1 MRRLLLLVVLL
12 VAAGVGRATTAAPPA
27 ANGATHSTLCIPE
40 VHVEGDDLPPD
51 VLTGFA
57 ATARALVDEL
67 RPRLGDEDCR
77 PIVATLVGSMGEA
90 PRLDP
95 PWHLPPWAAGAARPA
110 ARRIVVGVTAEGR
123 VQDRERTLRHELVH
137 VLAHSAAG
145 GAPLP
150 RWLDEGLARVLAG
163 EHGIDDLRVLAQARV
178 ADRFLPL
185 SALAEGFP
193 AGSADAALAYAE
205 SGRAV
210 SLLLERDDDVARLL
224 ARVRAGDTVDDALR
238 TVTGRATWQV
248 DLDMRRSIGLWAALA
263 TVGLETD
270 LAMAG
275 CGVAVA
281 VFGVRARRRQRARL
295 AAMDDDDAPRR
306 APAVATVS
314 RWTVARA
321 SC

>member
-1 MRRLLLLVVLL
+1 MHRLWFMLWLVVTWALPATG
-12 VAAGVGRATTAAPPA
+12 VPGVGLTAEP
-27 ANGATHSTLCIPE
+27 THSTVCM
-40 VHVEGDDLPPD
+40 PD
-51 VLTGFA
+51 VRVEAAGLPADVVADFA
-57 ATARALVDEL
+57 ATARELVAEL
-67 RPRLGDEDCR
+67 RPRLGDDDCR

-90 PRLDP
+90 PQLDP
-95 PWHLPPWAAGAARPA
+95 PWHLPVWAAGAARPA
-110 ARRIVVGVTAEGR
+110 ERQLVVGITAEGR
-123 VQDRERTLRHELVH
+123 LQSRERTLRHELVH

-163 EHGIDDLRVLAQARV
+163 EHGVDDLRVLAQARV

-185 SALAEGFP
+185 AALADGFP

-224 ARVRAGDTVDDALR
+224 ARVRAGDTIDDALR
-238 TVTGRATWQV
+238 IVTGRATWQV
-248 DLDMRRSIGLWAALA
+248 DLDMRRSVGLWAALA

-270 LAMAG
+270 LAMAS
-275 CGVAVA
+275 CGIAVA
-281 VFGVRARRRQRARL
+281 VFGVGARRRQRARL
-295 AAMDDDDAPRR
+295 DAMDNDDAPRR
-306 APAVATVS
+306 PAEATVS
-314 RWTVARA
+314 RWTVKPA

>member
-1 MRRLLLLVVLL
+1 MWWLRYLLMCL
-12 VAAGVGRATTAAPPA
+12 VAVVAAPTTMATPPA
-27 ANGATHSTLCIPE
+27 STTGPTHSTLCMPE
-40 VHVEGDDLPPD
+40 VVVEGSGVAAPMLAD
-51 VLTGFA
+51 VA
-57 ATARALVDEL
+57 ATAQRIVDEL
-67 RPRLGDEDCR
+67 RPRIGDEDCR
-77 PIVATLVGSMGEA
+77 PIVATVVGSMDEA
-90 PRLDP
+90 PGLDP
-95 PWHLPPWAAGAARPA
+95 PWHLPAWAAGAARPT
-110 ARRIVVGVTAEGR
+110 ARRVIVGVTAEGR
-123 VQDRERTLRHELVH
+123 VQDRMRTLRHELIH

-185 SALAEGFP
+185 TALVDEFP

-210 SLLLERDDDVARLL
+210 SLLLTHDEDIAHLL
-224 ARVRAGDTVDDALR
+224 ARVRSGASIDDALR

-281 VFGVRARRRQRARL
+281 VFGMRARRRQRARL
-295 AAMDDDDAPRR
+295 AAMDDDETPHATPL
-306 APAVATVS
+306 VATVS
-314 RWTVARA
+314 RWTVTRA
-321 SC
+321 P

>member
-1 MRRLLLLVVLL
+1 MRGLALVMWMLVVGWF
-12 VAAGVGRATTAAPPA
+12 APASASTTAAPAPA
-27 ANGATHSTLCIPE
+27 SALCVPA
-40 VHVEGDDLPPD
+40 VHVDGAGVPADVVAAFADD
-51 VLTGFA
+51 
-57 ATARALVDEL
+57 ARQLVDEL

-77 PIVATLVGSMGEA
+77 PIVVTLLSSMGDA

-95 PWHLPPWAAGAARPA
+95 PWHLPMWAAGAARPA
-110 ARRIVVGVTAEGR
+110 ERRLVVGVTAEGR
-123 VQDRERTLRHELVH
+123 LQDRHRTLRHELVH

-185 SALAEGFP
+185 SALVEGFP
-193 AGSADAALAYAE
+193 PGSADAALAYAE
-205 SGRAV
+205 AGRAV
-210 SLLLERDDDVARLL
+210 SLLLEREDDVAHLL
-224 ARVRAGDTVDDALR
+224 ARVRAGHDVDDALR
-238 TVTGRATWQV
+238 QVAGRATWQI
-248 DLDMRRSIGLWAALA
+248 DLDMRRSIGLWAAIA

-295 AAMDDDDAPRR
+295 AAMDDDDVPRR
-306 APAVATVS
+306 PPPTATVS
-314 RWTVARA
+314 RWTVTRA

>member
-1 MRRLLLLVVLL
+1 MRRLLLLLFFAVW
-12 VAAGVGRATTAAPPA
+12 AGPATSATASPGMAPA
-27 ANGATHSTLCIPE
+27 IYSTLCMPE
-40 VHVEGDDLPPD
+40 VHVEGAGLPAD
-51 VLTGFA
+51 VVADFA
-57 ATARALVDEL
+57 ESARALVAEL

-77 PIVATLVGSMGEA
+77 PIIATLVGSMGEA

-95 PWHLPPWAAGAARPA
+95 PWHLPTWAAGAARPA
-110 ARRIVVGVTAEGR
+110 ERRLVVGITAEGR
-123 VQDRERTLRHELVH
+123 LQARERTLHHELVH
-137 VLAHSAAG
+137 VLTHSAAG

-185 SALAEGFP
+185 SALADGFP

-210 SLLLERDDDVARLL
+210 SLLLEDEDNVARLL

-238 TVTGRATWQV
+238 SVTGRATWQI

-306 APAVATVS
+306 PPATATVS
-314 RWTVARA
+314 RWTVTRA